1 MNNLSF
7 QPITAD
13 GLKAYVSNFNTSVG
27 QIYVVNTTT
36 MTVMKVIASSLLM
49 KATHGRDKSDGL
61 FAGFKIANGSF
72 HLIDRA
78 DKSH

>member
-1 MNNLSF
+1 
-7 QPITAD
+7 
-13 GLKAYVSNFNTSVG
+13 
-27 QIYVVNTTT
+27 
-36 MTVMKVIASSLLM
+36 M